1 MTINPY
7 SALDKVVTLDAS
19 NFAAYMFGDIA
30 KRRAKIVSEGNAFE
44 AK

>member
-19 NFAAYMFGDIA
+19 NFAAYMFGDTA
-30 KRRAKIVSEGNAFE
+30 KRRAKIAAEGNAF
-44 AK
+44 ATK